1 MMKLSNKIMGLSV
14 LAVALGLAGC
24 LPDQKTAEAP
34 QYEVTEHAVAV
45 AMVNLGTVPL
55 VASVPGSVVPDQQA
69 RIASRLMGYIRSIPV
84 QVGQHVKRGDLLFE
98 IDPQDIQSQ
107 ISQARAAY
115 QQAQAA
121 LENAKAD
128 FDRFSQLLREESVS
142 RQQFDGVRL
151 QYSVAQENLA
161 AAKAG
166 LDQAEFQ
173 LNYANVRAPFDG
185 VIVQKMAVAGDLA
198 APGNPIVVIENLR
211 SLSVQTE
218 VSQDLYAV
226 LNVGDTAQ
234 IQVDGVPNSM
244 RGEIY
249 SLVSAANPRTRG
261 HTTKLSLP
269 EVNNV
274 NSGTFARI
282 SFVRGERQA
291 ILLPVE
297 ALVTRA
303 GIQGVFVVG
312 ADNLVSFRMVRIGEN
327 LNGHFEVQAGLDVGE
342 QVVVSNNQT
351 LVNGDRV
358 IFDSATTGA

>member
-1 MMKLSNKIMGLSV
+1 MKTPSKLLSV
-14 LAVALGLAGC
+14 SLLALALGLTGCNNEQATTEQAG
-24 LPDQKTAEAP
+24 
-34 QYEVTEHAVAV
+34 YEVKEYKV
-45 AMVNLGTVPL
+45 MVESVNFGTVPL

-69 RIASRLMGYIRSIPV
+69 RIASRLMGYIRDIPV
-84 QVGQHVKRGDLLFE
+84 EVGQHVKRGELLFA

-107 ISQARAAY
+107 ISQARAGY

-128 FDRFSQLLREESVS
+128 FERFSQLYKEESVS

-151 QYSVAQENLA
+151 QYSVSQENLA

-166 LDQAEFQ
+166 LEQAESQ

-226 LNVGDTAQ
+226 IKVGDTAQ
-234 IQVDGVPNSM
+234 IQVDGVLTPM
-244 RGEIY
+244 TGEVY

-261 HTTKLSLP
+261 HATKLSLP
-269 EVNNV
+269 AVDNV

-291 ILLPVE
+291 VLLPE
-297 ALVTRA
+297 SAIVTRG

-312 ADNLVSFRMVRIGEN
+312 ADNLVSFRMVRIGEK
-327 LNGHFEVQAGLDVGE
+327 LNDHFEVQAGLDVGE

-358 IFDSATTGA
+358 SVNSANKGA

>member
-1 MMKLSNKIMGLSV
+1 MKPFVKVFNVSV
-14 LAVALGLAGC
+14 LALALGLSGC
-24 LPDQKTAEAP
+24 SSDDSKTPAAFE
-34 QYEVTEHAVAV
+34 EVQHQVAV
-45 AMVNLGTVPL
+45 EKVILGTVPL
-55 VASVPGSVVPDQQA
+55 LAAVPGSVVPDQQA

-84 QVGQHVKRGDLLFE
+84 EVGQSVKRGDLLFA

-107 ISQARAAY
+107 ISQARAGF

-128 FDRFSQLLREESVS
+128 FERFSQLFKEESVS
-142 RQQFDGVRL
+142 RQQYDGVRL

-166 LDQAEFQ
+166 LEQAEAQ

-185 VIVQKMAVAGDLA
+185 VVVQKLAVAGDLA
-198 APGNPIVVIENLR
+198 APGNPVVVIENLK

-226 LNVGDTAQ
+226 LRVGDKAQ
-234 IQVDGVPNSM
+234 VMIDGQAQELS
-244 RGEIY
+244 GEIY

-261 HTTKLSLP
+261 HALKLSLP
-269 EVNNV
+269 DIHNV

-282 SFVRGERQA
+282 SFKRGERQTMM
-291 ILLPVE
+291 IPQT
-297 ALVTRA
+297 ALVTRG
-303 GIQGVFVVG
+303 GIQGVFVVNEAG
-312 ADNLVSFRMVRIGEN
+312 LVQFRMVRLGMT
-327 LNGHFEVQAGLDVGE
+327 LGDRYEVQAGLDLDDVI
-342 QVVVSNNQT
+342 VVSNNQT

-358 IFDSATTGA
+358 KTGA

>member
-1 MMKLSNKIMGLSV
+1 MKPFVKAFNVSL
-14 LAVALGLAGC
+14 LALALGLAGC
-24 LPDQKTAEAP
+24 SSDDSKTQTAFE
-34 QYEVTEHAVAV
+34 EVQHQVAV
-45 AMVNLGTVPL
+45 EKVVLGTVPL
-55 VASVPGSVVPDQQA
+55 LATVPGSVVPDQQA

-84 QVGQHVKRGDLLFE
+84 EVGQSVKRGDLLFA

-107 ISQARAAY
+107 ISQAKAGF

-128 FDRFSQLLREESVS
+128 FDRFSQLFKEESVS
-142 RQQFDGVRL
+142 RQQYDGVRL

-166 LDQAEFQ
+166 LEQAEAQ

-185 VIVQKMAVAGDLA
+185 VVVQKLAVAGDLA
-198 APGNPIVVIENLR
+198 APGNPVVVIENLK

-226 LNVGDTAQ
+226 LRVGDKAQ
-234 IQVDGVPNSM
+234 VMIDGQSQELT
-244 RGEIY
+244 GEVY

-261 HTTKLSLP
+261 HALKLSLP
-269 EVNNV
+269 DIHNV

-282 SFVRGERQA
+282 SFKRGERQTMM
-291 ILLPVE
+291 IPKT
-297 ALVTRA
+297 ALVTRG
-303 GIQGVFVVG
+303 GIQGVFVLNEAG
-312 ADNLVSFRMVRIGEN
+312 LVQFRMVRLGMA
-327 LNGHFEVQAGLDVGE
+327 LADRYEVQAGLDLDDVI
-342 QVVVSNNQT
+342 VVSNNQT

-358 IFDSATTGA
+358 TTGA

>member
-1 MMKLSNKIMGLSV
+1 MKVTSKLISLSV
-14 LAVALGLAGC
+14 LTIALGLTGC
-24 LPDQKTAEAP
+24 FSDQIATDAP
-34 QYEVTEHAVAV
+34 QYQVAEHEVSVAP
-45 AMVNLGTVPL
+45 VNLGTVPL

-84 QVGQHVKRGDLLFE
+84 EVGHHIKRGDLLFE

-107 ISQARAAY
+107 ISQARAVY

-128 FDRFSQLLREESVS
+128 FDRFSQLLKEESVS
-142 RQQFDGVRL
+142 RQQFDGIRL

-198 APGNPIVVIENLR
+198 VPGNPVVVIENLR

-218 VSQDLYAV
+218 VSQDLFAV
-226 LNVGDTAQ
+226 LKVGDTAQ
-234 IQVDGVPNSM
+234 ILVDGVAYQM
-244 RGEIY
+244 TGEIY
-249 SLVSAANPRTRG
+249 SLVAAANPRTRG

-291 ILLPVE
+291 ILLPAE

-312 ADNLVSFRMVRIGEN
+312 ADNLVSFRMVRIGEK

-358 IFDSATTGA
+358 IFNASSTGA